1 MYEAAMI
8 TARIFQLRGVSR
20 NFFLSMLLLAFCRLY
35 YKKLLKRQCHEMNCL
50 GVQASPGPTVISSFI
65 YCLSNTVGGSK
76 KEYKKYSI
84 SKRLKNTE
92 KNKEISEFQIQI
104 EV

>member
-1 MYEAAMI
+1 
-8 TARIFQLRGVSR
+8 
-20 NFFLSMLLLAFCRLY
+20 
-35 YKKLLKRQCHEMNCL
+35 MNCL

-104 EV
+104 EVWILKYLVSHYQVLYRNGLNRQ